1 MIQMTT
7 ESINLNLIPGDE
19 LPVLHASQYD
29 FGRALTFFI
38 FDGDTEFT
46 AASTYD
52 IELHLRK
59 VDGCVISLDDPTV
72 DDNEVTFFT
81 TEQLTACSGNNIG
94 ELVFKDSIGGSVVGT
109 CNFILNVECDPFT
122 GGINSESEIAN
133 INTQIASLI
142 DQQLDDYY
150 TKDEIDEQITTI
162 IEEQVTPTVSSIVD
176 EMVPPAV
183 QSELGNYYNKSEVD
197 TLLGNKADAAD
208 VYTKTQVDAL
218 TGKWLTATL
227 SIGAT
232 SVTFTDDSITT
243 SSTIDIYTDIFGVN
257 PVNAVTTTGQ
267 LVITFESQSIAMGVK
282 VCIL

>member
-1 MIQMTT
+1 MQMTT
-7 ESINLNLIPGDE
+7 EMINLNLIPGDE

-29 FGRALTFFI
+29 FGRALTFLI
-38 FDGDTEFT
+38 FDGDTPFT

-59 VDGCVISLDDPTV
+59 VDGCVISLDDPTI

-94 ELVFKDSIGGSVVGT
+94 ELVFKDSLGGSVVGT

-133 INTQIASLI
+133 IDSQIASLI

-150 TKDEIDEQITTI
+150 TKDEIDERITTI
-162 IEEQVTPTVSSIVD
+162 IEEQVTPTVSSIVS
-176 EMVPPAV
+176 ELVPPAV
-183 QSELGNYYNKSEVD
+183 QSELGNYYDKSEVD
-197 TLLGNKADAAD
+197 ILLGYKADAAD
-208 VYTKTQVDAL
+208 VYTKTQVDSL

-227 SIGAT
+227 SAGYT
-232 SVTFTDDSITT
+232 SVTFTDDAITT